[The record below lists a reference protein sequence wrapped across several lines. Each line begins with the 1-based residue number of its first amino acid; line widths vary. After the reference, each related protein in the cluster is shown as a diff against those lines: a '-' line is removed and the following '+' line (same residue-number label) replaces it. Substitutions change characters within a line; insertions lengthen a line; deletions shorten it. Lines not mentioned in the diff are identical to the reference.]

1 MQVGALELLVTLW
14 QTYPSE
20 MLEIHGGGGLGGGAE
35 GTPYSIYLLYW
46 YKSTNTDAAGGGG
59 LSGGRRVHAL
69 NPTLCSVYL
78 LYWYKSTNMAA
89 GGGGIGR
96 GAEGGLYALF
106 SSVALLVQKHKY

>member
-59 LSGGRRVHAL
+59 LGG
-69 NPTLCSVYL
+69 
-78 LYWYKSTNMAA
+78 
-89 GGGGIGR
+89 
-96 GAEGGLYALF
+96 GAEGTRPKPYALL
-106 SSVALLVQKHKY
+106 SLLALLVQKHKY

>member
-14 QTYPSE
+14 QSYPSE

-59 LSGGRRVHAL
+59 LGG
-69 NPTLCSVYL
+69 
-78 LYWYKSTNMAA
+78 
-89 GGGGIGR
+89 
-96 GAEGGLYALF
+96 GAEGTRPKPYAIL
-106 SSVALLVQKHKY
+106 SILALLVQKHKY